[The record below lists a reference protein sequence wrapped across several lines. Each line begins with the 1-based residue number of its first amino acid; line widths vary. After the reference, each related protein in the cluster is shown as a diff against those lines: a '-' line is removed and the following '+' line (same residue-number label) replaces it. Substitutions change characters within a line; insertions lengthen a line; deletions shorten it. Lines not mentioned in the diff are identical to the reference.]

1 MPGPS
6 RRPYQSSCWGN
17 SFAQVLVKAGQ
28 RAGQQAGMRYRDLF
42 DRELEELVLYKKAGS
57 GLYTKRIFRD
67 HITAAFLRVCLAELD
82 REEPQLLRAYVA
94 RAERNT
100 QERRAQAEDDAI
112 YERSEDELRENER

>member
-1 MPGPS
+1 
-6 RRPYQSSCWGN
+6 
-17 SFAQVLVKAGQ
+17 
-28 RAGQQAGMRYRDLF
+28 MRYRDLF